1 MIIDKNFV
9 YIHMPKTGGTWM
21 RQICRML
28 PTFFRET
35 QKHEFLRSIAPA
47 DAGKP
52 VYVHVRNPWDWYV
65 SMYVHWNT
73 NYTERIH
80 EFIHPRDQWSEGTL
94 WLEHVFGSDFAT
106 CVERYGS
113 AKTRMEAARAKSYA
127 KSFNRLI
134 HHPTIE
140 PTVLRFEDGLEEQAI
155 QLFLNV
161 GINLDPKLEQRIRGF
176 GRANAAKNRKP
187 YREYYTD
194 ETRQLVAER
203 EKELIDRF
211 QYTF

>member
-9 YIHMPKTGGTWM
+9 YLHMPKTGGTWM
-21 RQICRML
+21 RQVCRML
-28 PTFFRET
+28 PSYVRET
-35 QKHEFLRSIAPA
+35 QKHARLDTIAPA

-52 VYVHVRNPWDWYV
+52 IYVHVRNPWDWYV

-73 NYTERIH
+73 NYTQRIH
-80 EFIHPRDQWSEGTL
+80 EFIFPRKQWSEGTL
-94 WLEHVFGSDFAT
+94 WLEHVFGGDFAT
-106 CVERYGS
+106 CLERYGS
-113 AKTRMEAARAKSYA
+113 APSRREAARANSYSL
-127 KSFNRLI
+127 SFERFLR
-134 HHPTIE
+134 HPTLK
-140 PTVLRFEDGLEEQAI
+140 PTILRFEDGLEEPAV
-155 QLFLNV
+155 QLFRNV
-161 GINLDPKLEQRIRGF
+161 GIKLDPKLEQRIRSF